1 MNITG
6 TNTRAYGRDHGT
18 QTEGRRN
25 IVDSRIYKEE
35 GDGSTRTRVRFNIK
49 GNKGRVL
56 VWAEVSDKMPS
67 NEYVYLIA
75 QDMRSGKVVTIED
88 NRERL
93 ETQMNMNNIGTGS
106 GGGGAGGSGDAK
118 NALMKLLGA
127 NNK

>member
-1 MNITG
+1 M
-6 TNTRAYGRDHGT
+6 
-18 QTEGRRN
+18 
-25 IVDSRIYKEE
+25 YKVE

-49 GNKGRVL
+49 GSKGRVL

-75 QDMRSGKVVTIED
+75 QDMRNGKVVTIED
-88 NRERL
+88 NRDRL
-93 ETQMNMNNIGTGS
+93 ETQMNMNNMGVGQSGASTGE
-106 GGGGAGGSGDAK
+106 AK